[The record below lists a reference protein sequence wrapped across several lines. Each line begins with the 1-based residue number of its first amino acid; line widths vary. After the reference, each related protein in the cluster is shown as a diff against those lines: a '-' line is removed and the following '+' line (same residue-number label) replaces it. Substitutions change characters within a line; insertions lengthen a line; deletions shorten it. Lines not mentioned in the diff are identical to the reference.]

1 MISDNDKLITF
12 KFKAS
17 IQLKLSVGNSLCNKL
32 QDYKK
37 GVIPKDYYNS
47 RLRKMLTYILSYIL
61 F

>member
-1 MISDNDKLITF
+1 MISDNDKLFTF

-32 QDYKK
+32 QHYKK

>member
-1 MISDNDKLITF
+1 MISDNDKLFTF

-17 IQLKLSVGNSLCNKL
+17 VQLKLSVGNSLCNKL

>member
-1 MISDNDKLITF
+1 MISDNDKLFTF

>member
-1 MISDNDKLITF
+1 MISDNDKLFTF

-17 IQLKLSVGNSLCNKL
+17 VQLKLSVGNSLCNKL

-47 RLRKMLTYILSYIL
+47 RFRKMLTYILSYIL